1 MGDSGMKSN
10 KKYYTIGSIT
20 KVCALLNI
28 LAEKKEWE
36 LSELCRTLDMPK
48 TTIHRMLLT
57 LEDEGFVLQ
66 ETKGGKYSLSYKLF
80 HLGRKVIDFSNIVD
94 ICKQVANKLH
104 EEIDETVNI
113 CVLSAIDMIILDK
126 RASSHALRTDNLVGT
141 SFPIFY
147 SASGKACFAFISPER
162 YDSLLQKIR
171 EETLPAI
178 TDKALRV
185 ILQEVE
191 DARNSGFAYDNEEIF
206 PGVRC
211 IAVPLLDFSNTAVG
225 ALSVSVPTIRLYKK
239 AQEHIEQALFS
250 AGREISLK
258 MGSTHPLYAG

>member
-1 MGDSGMKSN
+1 MENN

-20 KVCALLNI
+20 KVCALLNV
-28 LAEKKEWE
+28 LSEKKEWE
-36 LSELCRTLDMPK
+36 LSELCRRLDMPK
-48 TTIHRMLLT
+48 TTVHRMLLT

-66 ETKGGKYSLSYKLF
+66 ESKGGKYSLTYKLF
-80 HLGRKVIDFSNIVD
+80 HLGRKIVDFSNIVD
-94 ICKQVANKLH
+94 ISKQVANKLH

-113 CVLSAIDMIILDK
+113 CVLSDIDMIILDK

-147 SASGKACFAFISPER
+147 SASGKACLAFTDPER
-162 YDSLLQKIR
+162 YTPLLQKIR
-171 EETLPAI
+171 QETIPLV
-178 TDKALRV
+178 TDKSFRV
-185 ILQEVE
+185 FLQEVE
-191 DARNSGFAYDNEEIF
+191 DARSSGFAYDNEEIF

-239 AQEHIEQALFS
+239 AQEHIEQALFH
-250 AGREISLK
+250 AGKEISLK
-258 MGSTHPLYAG
+258 MGTTHPLYASSY